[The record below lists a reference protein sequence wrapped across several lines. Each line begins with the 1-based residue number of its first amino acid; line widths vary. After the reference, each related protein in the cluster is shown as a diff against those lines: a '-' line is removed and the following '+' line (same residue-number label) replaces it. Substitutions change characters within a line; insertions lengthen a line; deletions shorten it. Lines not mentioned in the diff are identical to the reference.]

1 MSGLNVHEVHD
12 LQRVDGEWFRAAFAQ
27 GRDGAITGETVSV
40 QIKPTPAAVLVPIV
54 EREARLSVLLTRRTD
69 HLHHHPGQISFPG
82 GRVEEGDGSPVDT
95 ALRETEEEIGLLS
108 RHVELLGC
116 LPDYLTGT
124 GFRVTPVVGLV
135 HPPFEMTLDSF
146 EVAEAF
152 EVPLAHF
159 MDPANHLRHSLQV
172 EGRERHF
179 HAMPYKDYYI
189 WGATAG
195 IIMSLYRVLRS
206 VGAPPAAGG

>member
-1 MSGLNVHEVHD
+1 MKVHAVDD
-12 LQRVDGEWFRAAFAQ
+12 LQSVGGEWVRAAFAR
-27 GRDGAITGETVSV
+27 GRDGAITVEAGSV
-40 QIKPTPAAVLVPIV
+40 HIEPTPAAVLVPIV

-82 GRVEEGDGSPVDT
+82 GRVEEGDESPIDT
-95 ALRETEEEIGLLS
+95 ALRETEEEIGLHS
-108 RHVELLGC
+108 RHVELLGS

-124 GFRVTPVVGLV
+124 GFCVTPVVGLV
-135 HPPFEMTLDSF
+135 HPPFEITLDSF

-195 IIMSLYRVLRS
+195 IIMSLYRVLR
-206 VGAPPAAGG
+206 GGPAAPSGGG